1 MRIVT
6 QLHRTFPCGWL
17 MVAALAVTSIL
28 LTGVACAERQMVE
41 RLLNGPPR
49 TSISRSVDS
58 LRDIAFRRESVGSRP
73 GYFYGAPMLAMASKG
88 PAVGDVVTVLPTGC
102 VPTAAGGLLY
112 HRCSRTWYLPQ
123 YIGTSLTYIVVDPV
137 VQ

>member
-1 MRIVT
+1 MRIIPNS
-6 QLHRTFPCGWL
+6 RR
-17 MVAALAVTSIL
+17 MVACSRLAALALALAAI
-28 LTGVACAERQMVE
+28 GAPAAARAERWLVE
-41 RLLNGPPR
+41 RLLNGSPR
-49 TSISRSVDS
+49 NSISRSVDS
-58 LRDIAFRRESVGSRP
+58 LREVAFRREEVASRP
-73 GYFYGAPMLAMASKG
+73 GYFYGAPMLAKASKG
-88 PAVGDVVTVLPTGC
+88 PAVGDVVTMLPAGC